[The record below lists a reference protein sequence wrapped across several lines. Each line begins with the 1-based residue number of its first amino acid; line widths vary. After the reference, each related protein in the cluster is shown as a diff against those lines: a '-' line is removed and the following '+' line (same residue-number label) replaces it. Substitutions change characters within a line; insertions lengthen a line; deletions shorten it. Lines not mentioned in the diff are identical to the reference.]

1 LPAGTSASQII
12 AAAKSGHHTLKFW
25 MVDSGIMLQKLVMN
39 PGGVKPGH
47 LGPLESCC
55 SGREQNRPAKTH

>member
-1 LPAGTSASQII
+1 
-12 AAAKSGHHTLKFW
+12 